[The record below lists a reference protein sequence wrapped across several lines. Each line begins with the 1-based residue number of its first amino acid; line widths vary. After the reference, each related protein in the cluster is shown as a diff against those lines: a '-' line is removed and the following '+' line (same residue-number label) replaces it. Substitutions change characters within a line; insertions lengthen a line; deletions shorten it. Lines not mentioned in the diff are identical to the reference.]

1 MRLKRS
7 VVLYVML
14 LLIISCSDSTD
25 NVFLG
30 KWEQTSNKY
39 NLTGG
44 FEIVKNGDTL
54 LMVDKE
60 GKYTAKIGDDG
71 TLQISGPFGI
81 VSYTYISETNTIA
94 GMGKEYKRV
103 K

>member
-1 MRLKRS
+1 MYLKRS

-14 LLIISCSDSTD
+14 LLVIGCSGSAD

-30 KWEQTSNKY
+30 KWERTANKY

-44 FEIVKNGDTL
+44 FEIVNNGDTL
-54 LMVDKE
+54 LMIDTE
-60 GKYTAKIGDDG
+60 GKYTAKLGDDG
-71 TLQISGPFGI
+71 TLQISGPFGV
-81 VSYTYISETNTIA
+81 VSYSYISETDTIT
-94 GMGKEYKRV
+94 GIGKEYKRV